1 MPPVLDPKNSKL
13 DGLAFLGLSLC
24 RKSERGHA
32 DSGTHQQAFDLDR
45 VQDRE
50 YQYLYS
56 SNDDGWLVGGG
67 EPGPPHSY
75 KLPARDSAHVE
86 IMRIGT
92 YNPSLGGLDPNVLL
106 ETLRSGRI
114 LIPEMTVVPTAV
126 VPNGDRPPELEIR
139 FDMLPHQPNLQNPL
153 SAPLPINWQLRFVHN
168 QLFHAF
174 QFPSRFCPG
183 AFHSTILRKAEF
195 RSKDAEKKYFAKCQS
210 VVQEWLERGQQPL
223 VPPPGKDGVDAQ
235 IKIVE
240 CKKWKANSNTTTT
253 TTTTT
258 TTVAGEDD
266 SYMDS
271 YYRSGIWLFTD
282 RNNPTHQI
290 LPNFLPPYDT
300 PAKRKIILDVLKEE
314 WDETTL
320 MWRSLYDPPEHLLT
334 NILLPHDS
342 RALGDAEPSNDGTGG
357 QPWSI
362 LCGASPP
369 DLCGSKNHVVDDDVD
384 PSAGAGAGAGGGM
397 IDPRQSM
404 VSEFGGDMDEEKS
417 STADVPSLA
426 AAARKKSSSVR
437 SPPREKRNK
446 DSSGTKS
453 PTAAASS

>member
-13 DGLAFLGLSLC
+13 DGLAFIGLSLC
-24 RKSERGHA
+24 RKSERGHP

-92 YNPSLGGLDPNVLL
+92 YNPNMGGLDPNKLL
-106 ETLRSGRI
+106 ETLKSGRI

-139 FDMLPHQPNLQNPL
+139 FDMIPNKPNLDNPL
-153 SAPLPINWQLRFVHN
+153 SAPLPINWQLRFLHN
-168 QLFHAF
+168 QLFNEF
-174 QFPSRFCPG
+174 KFPSRFCPG

-195 RSKDAEKKYFAKCQS
+195 RSKDAEKKYFEKCQM
-210 VVQEWLERGQQPL
+210 VVNEWLERGSQPL
-223 VPPPGKDGVDAQ
+223 VPPPGQDGVDAQ
-235 IKIVE
+235 IKVVE
-240 CKKWKANSNTTTT
+240 CKKWKANNTA
-253 TTTTT
+253 
-258 TTVAGEDD
+258 VGDD
-266 SYMDS
+266 YLDS
-271 YYRSGIWLFTD
+271 YYRSGVWLFTD

-314 WDETTL
+314 WDEKTSS
-320 MWRSLYDPPEHLLT
+320 WRPLYDPPENLHSYVGRT
-334 NILLPHDS
+334 VSPYGDK
-342 RALGDAEPSNDGTGG
+342 ALGSEPSDSNETGTG
-357 QPWSI
+357 QPWSF
-362 LCGASPP
+362 LCSASPP
-369 DLCGSKNHVVDDDVD
+369 DLCGTKHTDVDDDGD
-384 PSAGAGAGAGGGM
+384 PTTAST

-404 VSEFGGDMDEEKS
+404 VSEFGEDEKS
-417 STADVPSLA
+417 SKADVPSLA
-426 AAARKKSSSVR
+426 AAARKNKQSSSTR
-437 SPPREKRNK
+437 SPKASRK
-446 DSSGTKS
+446 DSGKS
-453 PTAAASS
+453 QTSRS